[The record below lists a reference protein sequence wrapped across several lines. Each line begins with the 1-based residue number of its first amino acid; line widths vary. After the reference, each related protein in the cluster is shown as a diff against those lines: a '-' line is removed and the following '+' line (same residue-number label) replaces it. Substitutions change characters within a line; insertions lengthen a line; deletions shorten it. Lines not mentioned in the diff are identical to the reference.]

1 MKKIILTA
9 LLATSL
15 LAEIVYEYEAKYTT
29 DQFLKDPESAK
40 FRKLHRGVKGIICGE
55 VNSKNSFGGYT
66 GFTRFLA
73 KGDRFFTEKQLGYKV
88 FNGSWDMAKCK

>member
-29 DQFLKDPESAK
+29 DQFLKDPQW
-40 FRKLHRGVKGIICGE
+40 L
-55 VNSKNSFGGYT
+55 N
-66 GFTRFLA
+66 
-73 KGDRFFTEKQLGYKV
+73 
-88 FNGSWDMAKCK
+88 NGLDKCLNKK